1 MTRELKLALI
11 VGFSL
16 VLVVTVLISDHLSR
30 ARTSTLDD
38 TVSERPAL
46 TPPAPTEVADAGPI
60 GGVRPPA
67 GSLTPEPAPDRSA
80 QVPDVMSG
88 VTPAEVDEETPV
100 EITLARG
107 ARTRTIDNDSTLA
120 ALRREVERLGGR
132 IENGEIHLPP
142 AVRVDPPASA
152 PTGRSASSQ
161 PPAPAPVVPGPGG
174 VHPLTRAATREYTV
188 QAGDSAY
195 RIAKREIG
203 NGEDWRLL
211 VDLNPGKIT
220 PDGRVRLGQKILVP
234 VRPTTPG
241 ATQAGTASRTTQP
254 QNAAPA
260 AGTRPAAPAGTRT
273 YTVQKGDTLGQIA
286 SRELKSAR
294 RTREIIELNKDVIKN
309 PDMVPVGTVLRL
321 PG

>member
-46 TPPAPTEVADAGPI
+46 APPAPSEYADATPSVS
-60 GGVRPPA
+60 VRPPSGA
-67 GSLTPEPAPDRSA
+67 LTPEPAPDRYA
-80 QVPDVMSG
+80 QGPDLMSG
-88 VTPAEVDEETPV
+88 VTPAEVDEPPV
-100 EITLARG
+100 EITLGRG
-107 ARTRTIDNDSTLA
+107 ARALETDSTLA

-142 AVRVDPPASA
+142 AVRIDPPAA
-152 PTGRSASSQ
+152 TPPGRSASTQ
-161 PPAPAPVVPGPGG
+161 PPAPAPVVPGPSG
-174 VHPLTRAATREYTV
+174 VHPLSRAATREYTV
-188 QAGDSAY
+188 QTGDSAY
-195 RIAKREIG
+195 RIAQREIG
-203 NGEDWRLL
+203 SGDDWRLL

-234 VRPTTPG
+234 VRPGTPG
-241 ATQAGTASRTTQP
+241 AAATSTGPRATP
-254 QNAAPA
+254 QAAPA
-260 AGTRPAAPAGTRT
+260 GTRQALPAGTRT

-286 SRELKSAR
+286 SRELRSAR
-294 RTREIIELNKDVIKN
+294 RVREIIDLNKDVIKN
-309 PDMVPVGTVLRL
+309 PDMVPAGTVLRL

>member
-60 GGVRPPA
+60 GGVRPPT

-80 QVPDVMSG
+80 QGPDVMSG
-88 VTPAEVDEETPV
+88 VTPAEVDEEAPV

-107 ARTRTIDNDSTLA
+107 PRTRTIENDSTLA

-142 AVRVDPPASA
+142 AVRVDQPAST
-152 PTGRSASSQ
+152 PTTRAASSQ

-174 VHPLTRAATREYTV
+174 VHPQSRAATREYTV

-203 NGEDWRLL
+203 SGDDWRLL

-241 ATQAGTASRTTQP
+241 AAPAGNASKTQP
-254 QNAAPA
+254 QNPAPA

-294 RTREIIELNKDVIKN
+294 RAREIIELNKDVIKN